1 MKSLLAALPVL
12 SVLALP
18 LSLSAQEPANPTP
31 TPPPAPAP
39 APTVAQAPTPVVT
52 QAITPAANLL
62 VDGLPPIPVTIAT
75 DAHRYTESRGVAT
88 AAWHPQRRELLIT
101 TRFGNT
107 TQLHLVRMPGGDRT
121 QLTFFDEPVNAGMFD
136 PTGKYVLFAR
146 DAGGNEFTQLYRLD
160 LADGKV
166 TLLTD
171 GRSRNAGVKWSA
183 TGGRIAYTSTRRNGT
198 DRDVYVMNPADP
210 ATDRMVLQ
218 VSGAGW
224 SISGWTPDGTR
235 LLLVEYVSDTRSQL
249 WLVEVATGQRALIT
263 PPGSDSV
270 SYTAA
275 QVAPDGRGVYVTTDR
290 TSEFRQ
296 LFYFDLN
303 ARAFTPLTTDIP
315 WNVDRFHMS
324 PDGKRVAFEANEGGT
339 SRVYLL
345 ETATRAYRP
354 VSGLPTGVVGTM
366 MWHPNSREL
375 ALTVSSA
382 QSPSDAYSVDAES
395 GQVTR
400 WTESELGGLVG
411 AELAEPT
418 LLRWKSFDGLDI
430 SAFYHRPP
438 ARFTGRRPV
447 IINIRDEGQSR
458 PAFMGRANYFLNELG
473 IAIISPNV
481 RGSTGYGKTFIKLD
495 NGARRDDAV
504 RDIGSL
510 LDWIARQPDLDPTK
524 VLVAGGGGYMT
535 AAVVTRYN
543 DRIAGAMTL
552 GVVTEQPAAL
562 PADSAT
568 SALPA
573 ANAANVTS
581 LITLLQNAR
590 PVQPRVATGDA
601 RDSLR
606 AFLTTSPLNSLGRVP
621 TAADSAAA
629 AAAAAT
635 PANPVT
641 MAKPLFVVQGANDPR
656 VPLSAADE
664 MVLRIRRT
672 GIPVWYLLGKDEG
685 HNFRKKS
692 NVDFQFYAAVAFVR
706 HFLLGENLN

>member
-1 MKSLLAALPVL
+1 MKSLFAAL
-12 SVLALP
+12 LALP
-18 LSLSAQEPANPTP
+18 LSLSAQAPGTPTP
-31 TPPPAPAP
+31 TPPAPAP
-39 APTVAQAPTPVVT
+39 APQPTVAQAPTPVVT

-62 VDGLPPIPVTIAT
+62 IDGVPPIPAAVAT
-75 DAHRYTESRGVAT
+75 EAQRYTEARGVAT

-146 DAGGNEFTQLYRLD
+146 DAGGSEFTQLYRLD
-160 LADGKV
+160 LADSKV

-183 TGGRIAYTSTRRNGT
+183 SGGRIAYTSTRRNGT
-198 DRDVYVMNPADP
+198 DRDVYVMNPLDP

-315 WNVDRFHMS
+315 WNIDRFHMS
-324 PDGKRVAFEANEGGT
+324 PDGKRIAFEANEAGT

-345 ETATRAYRP
+345 ETATRSYRP
-354 VSGLPTGVVGTM
+354 VAGLPSGVVGTM

-430 SAFYHRPP
+430 SALYHRPP

-458 PAFMGRANYFLNELG
+458 PAFLGRANYFVNELG

-510 LDWIARQPDLDPTK
+510 LDWIARQPDLDPSK
-524 VLVAGGGGYMT
+524 VMVAGGGGYMT
-535 AAVVTRYN
+535 VAVVTRYN

-552 GVVTEQPAAL
+552 GVATEQPAAL

-573 ANAANVTS
+573 ANAAAVTS
-581 LITLLQNAR
+581 LITLLQTAR
-590 PVQPRVATGDA
+590 PVQPRGTTGDA

-606 AFLTTSPLNSLGRVP
+606 AFLTTSPLSSLGRP
-621 TAADSAAA
+621 AGTDSAAA
-629 AAAAAT
+629 AAAAAA
-635 PANPVT
+635 ANPAATAVT
-641 MAKPLFVVQGANDPR
+641 LAKPLFVVQGANDPR
-656 VPLSAADE
+656 VPVSAADE

-685 HNFRKKS
+685 HNFRKKD
-692 NVDFQFYAAVAFVR
+692 NVDFQFYAAVLFVR
-706 HFLLGENLN
+706 QYLLGEHLN